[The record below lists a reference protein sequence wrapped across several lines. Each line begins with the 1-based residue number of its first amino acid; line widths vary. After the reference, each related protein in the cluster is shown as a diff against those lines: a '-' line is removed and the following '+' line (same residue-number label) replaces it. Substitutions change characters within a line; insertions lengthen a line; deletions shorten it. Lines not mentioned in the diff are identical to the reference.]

1 MAVSL
6 AFKQAMKKRTR
17 RSRRWEVVFFF
28 VLMAMGLAGAGM
40 HFRWFELWFFV
51 MPYVYAVGRIYS
63 WQVMNW
69 DWQRRMIPVSSLDD
83 RAVLEHGVEFEQLSE
98 AQQKDLLGRYQVGTY
113 LMNFYPDEREK
124 ELRGEAHWRAYDV
137 MKVLLPVLAVVYW
150 VGWKLLPEGRL
161 RAGWTDGPVVLA
173 WVLLLVLALP
183 QMILMW
189 TEPDEVREPKVVTME
204 REA

>member
-6 AFKQAMKKRTR
+6 AFKRAMKNRTR
-17 RSRRWEVVFFF
+17 RSRRWEVVLFF
-28 VLMAMGLAGAGM
+28 VIMALGLCGAGAS
-40 HFRWFELWFFV
+40 LWIFV
-51 MPYVYAVGRIYS
+51 AVARIYS

-69 DWQRRMIPVSSLDD
+69 DWQRRTIPVSSLDD
-83 RAVLEHGVEFEQLSE
+83 RAMLEHGVVFDKLNE
-98 AQQKDLLGRYQVGTY
+98 AQQKDLLGRYRVGTY

-124 ELRGEAHWRAYDV
+124 ELRAEAHQRAYGL
-137 MKVLLPVLAVVYW
+137 MEALLPVLAVVYW
-150 VGWKLLPEGRL
+150 VGWRLLPEGRL

-189 TEPDEVREPKVVTME
+189 TEPDEAGEPKVVGME

>member
-28 VLMAMGLAGAGM
+28 VLMAMGLSSAGM
-40 HFRWFELWFFV
+40 HFRWFGLWFFV
-51 MPYVYAVGRIYS
+51 TPYLYAVQRIYS

-69 DWQRRMIPVSSLDD
+69 DWQRRMVPVSSLDD
-83 RAVLEHGVEFEQLSE
+83 RAMLEHGVEFDGLSE
-98 AQQKDLLGRYQVGTY
+98 VEQKDLLGRYRMGTY
-113 LMNFYPDEREK
+113 LMDFYPDEREK
-124 ELRGEAHWRAYDV
+124 ELRGEAHRRAYDV

-161 RAGWTDGPVVLA
+161 RVGWTDGPVVLA
-173 WVLLLVLALP
+173 WGFLLVLALP
-183 QMILMW
+183 GIILMW
-189 TEPDEVREPKVVTME
+189 TEPDAVGEPKVVGME

>member
-1 MAVSL
+1 MAVSQ
-6 AFKQAMKKRTR
+6 AFKQAMKRRTR

-28 VLMAMGLAGAGM
+28 AVMALGLCGAGES
-40 HFRWFELWFFV
+40 FRLGGMWIFV

-83 RAVLEHGVEFEQLSE
+83 RAMLEHGVVFDKLSE
-98 AQQKDLLGRYQVGTY
+98 AQQKELLGRYRVGTY
-113 LMNFYPDEREK
+113 LMNFYPDEREE
-124 ELRGEAHWRAYDV
+124 ELRREAQRRAYEW

-150 VGWKLLPEGRL
+150 VGWRLLPEGRL

-173 WVLLLVLALP
+173 WVLILVLALP

-189 TEPDEVREPKVVTME
+189 TEPDEVRESRVVTME